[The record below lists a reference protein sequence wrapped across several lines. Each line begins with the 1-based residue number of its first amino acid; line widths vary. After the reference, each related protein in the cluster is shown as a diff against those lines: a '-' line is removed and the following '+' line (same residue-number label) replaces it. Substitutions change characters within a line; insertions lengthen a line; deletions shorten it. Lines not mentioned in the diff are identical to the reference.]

1 MISFIFSYQRSSIG
15 QIGCEP
21 LGVFVY
27 SHSVKQSDL
36 VSDHV
41 GLRGVFYG
49 GACHSNDCIGTV

>member
-1 MISFIFSYQRSSIG
+1 MIVLFLVTRGSSIG
-15 QIGCEP
+15 EIGCEP